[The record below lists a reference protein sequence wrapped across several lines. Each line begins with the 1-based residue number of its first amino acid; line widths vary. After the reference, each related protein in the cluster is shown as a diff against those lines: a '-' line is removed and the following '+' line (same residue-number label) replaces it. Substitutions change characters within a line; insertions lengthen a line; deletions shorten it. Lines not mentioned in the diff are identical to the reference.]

1 MNMCGYED
9 INNFVE
15 AILEETG
22 VAVVTIAGFG
32 APDNLRISYAT
43 DWATLGRSRKTFAG
57 FLLKKKSRKAK
68 MLYGTLII
76 RLEKH

>member
-22 VAVVTIAGFG
+22 VAVVTGAGFG

-43 DWATLGRSRKTFAG
+43 RLGNLGRSRKTFAG
-57 FLLKKKSRKAK
+57 FC
-68 MLYGTLII
+68 
-76 RLEKH
+76 